1 MPILKNRFERI
12 KRIFLKMIKQMNP
25 LPPHP
30 TPFIEVVT
38 SWLNVKLKI

>member
-25 LPPHP
+25 PPHP

>member
-25 LPPHP
+25 PHP